1 MPIELVN
8 EQDRSAFGTE
18 FVLGHMLAFLQKM
31 LLNLLHFDDLLTF
44 PTTSEHRTLLP
55 VVNINRFFIEN
66 WVLSAAE
73 SASIVPFCSLIAS
86 CCTILVSCSIVVLLI
101 TVCVALR
108 LFGCLRLLGC
118 RLFRPLADVCLN
130 SLLPLRLLWL
140 LWLLCWQPL
149 SLIDLGELG
158 HQGIQRRLSESLV
171 VFGYLI
177 TAKHSVELAHAIIS
191 RHSYIVLRVTDSL
204 DSILGGLDLL
214 VMGKMVAAQHLVEGH
229 VLGDD
234 LLTRQYR
241 LLALRALRL

>member
-1 MPIELVN
+1 MSIELVN

-18 FVLGHMLAFLQKM
+18 FVLGHMLALLQKM
-31 LLNLLHFDDLLTF
+31 LLNLLHFDDLLAF
-44 PTTSEHRTLLP
+44 PTTSEHRALLP
-55 VVNINRFFIEN
+55 VVNINRFLIEN
-66 WVLSAAE
+66 RVLSAAE
-73 SASIVPFCSLIAS
+73 GASVVLFCSLTAS
-86 CCTILVSCSIVVLLI
+86 YCAILISCSIVVLLI
-101 TVCVALR
+101 AVCVALR
-108 LFGCLRLLGC
+108 LFARLLGS

-158 HQGIQRRLSESLV
+158 HQGIQRRLPESLV

-177 TAKHSVELAHAIIS
+177 TTKHSVQLAHAVIS

-204 DSILGGLDLL
+204 DSVLGSLDLL
-214 VMGKMVAAQHLVEGH
+214 VMGKMVAAQHLVEGR

-234 LLTRQYR
+234 LLTRQYW
-241 LLALRALRL
+241 LLALIGLHL